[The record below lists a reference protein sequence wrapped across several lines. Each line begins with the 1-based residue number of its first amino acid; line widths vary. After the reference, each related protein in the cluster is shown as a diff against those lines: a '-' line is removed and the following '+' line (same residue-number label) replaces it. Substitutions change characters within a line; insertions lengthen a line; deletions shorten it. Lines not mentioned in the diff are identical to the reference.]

1 MRRMKSVFVPGIL
14 EGQVA
19 FVTGGG
25 SGIGAGIAK
34 KLAAFGAKVALAG
47 RTVERL
53 DTVATEIRA
62 TGGDARTFAVDVR
75 QYPAVEAA
83 VKGTVDAFGRL
94 DIVINSAA
102 GNFLAPAAALSANGF
117 RTVIDIDL
125 CGTYLVAPALSQDPS
140 RDGGY
145 HEQLVQ
151 PRLRLMLGYRLAS
164 HFGLFAGVAALG
176 QIRAELGWDRVT
188 ASVGPEIFGGIEL

>member
-1 MRRMKSVFVPGIL
+1 MFFGSYHRRYDLEFV
-14 EGQVA
+14 
-19 FVTGGG
+19 GGG
-25 SGIGAGIAK
+25 FALGGSVPLGAG
-34 KLAAFGAKVALAG
+34 
-47 RTVERL
+47 
-53 DTVATEIRA
+53 
-62 TGGDARTFAVDVR
+62 
-75 QYPAVEAA
+75 
-83 VKGTVDAFGRL
+83 
-94 DIVINSAA
+94 
-102 GNFLAPAAALSANGF
+102 F
-117 RTVIDIDL
+117 RSDIDL